1 MSQDIP
7 SVLPANVTAAANP
20 AALTATPQNQPVGA
34 QNIFANLLVAQF
46 KERGLMPGGTQTLN
60 LDQLVQPGQALP
72 QGGKALPDSL
82 PVGDDLMQML
92 EAANSAD
99 SLPSKRVGTDDA
111 KIAGNMLDV
120 ALRTAIGVTLAD
132 KPAAPAAPVA
142 TLADTDIDIRL
153 PAVPMVRDNAL
164 VSNNLLAQLNDTA
177 LLNQMTSANK
187 PGAPLAA
194 VVPFDQLP
202 ELLAQRLATKL
213 NGAPAI
219 TSAIGGQ
226 HTGNMFTQLTG
237 ASQAMSSP
245 IPAQSVFVPVDHAD
259 WGHELGD
266 RVRWLVTQ
274 NVQTADIR
282 LNPPELGPVRVHI
295 SIDQGQVSVTFTSHH
310 AQVRDALQSAM
321 ANLGDLLAESGLNLA
336 EGNVADQSPGQQNGA
351 ENEPIEEFGA
361 AAGDDG
367 STLAGVWRGEG
378 MVRAM
383 AGRGLIDHYV

>member
-1 MSQDIP
+1 MP
-7 SVLPANVTAAANP
+7 SVLPATVNATANP

-46 KERGLMPGGTQTLN
+46 KERGLMLGGTQTLN

-82 PVGDDLMQML
+82 PVSDDLMQML

-99 SLPSKRVGTDDA
+99 SLPAKRVGTDDA
-111 KIAGNMLDV
+111 KIPGNMLDV

-132 KPAAPAAPVA
+132 KPAAPAV

-153 PAVPMVRDNAL
+153 PTVPMVRDNAL
-164 VSNNLLAQLNDTA
+164 VGNNLLPPLSDTA
-177 LLNQMTSANK
+177 LLNQMTNANK

-194 VVPFDQLP
+194 VIPFDQLP

-226 HTGNMFTQLTG
+226 HTGNMFSQLAG
-237 ASQAMSSP
+237 ASPPLSAQV
-245 IPAQSVFVPVDHAD
+245 PAQSVFVPVDHAD

-321 ANLGDLLAESGLNLA
+321 TNLGDLLAESGLNLA

-351 ENEPIEEFGA
+351 ENEPIEEFDAVTGN
-361 AAGDDG
+361 DG

-378 MVRAM
+378 MARVM
-383 AGRGLIDHYV
+383 AGRGLIDQYV